1 MYPIANGVNGRTTR
15 SNETST
21 ETPVVEE
28 SSQLNSGPPPP
39 IDAVDI
45 GLVPDDLARVALEGG
60 PPPRSPQDI
69 NLQTADTEDESIAMD
84 IE

>member
-1 MYPIANGVNGRTTR
+1 MANGVNGRSAR
-15 SNETST
+15 SHDSAT
-21 ETPVVEE
+21 EMTEADE
-28 SSQLNSGPPPP
+28 SSAQVTSGPPPP

-60 PPPRSPQDI
+60 PPPRGPEDV
-69 NLQTADTEDESIAMD
+69 NVTVDDRDDESIAMD